1 MITWIVERFEETQL
15 PRKEEFYGK
24 LKNEH
29 MNERDVKDDKDITR
43 VINRHTRQVFLHR
56 KRNKRRDIIYSEK
69 TW

>member
-29 MNERDVKDDKDITR
+29 ITDEDYEHAKGVWKEYDIKDMREYHDMYLKTDVLLLADLI
-43 VINRHTRQVFLHR
+43 
-56 KRNKRRDIIYSEK
+56 
-69 TW
+69 